1 MTTTLLFLALLAAA
15 NPIRVH
21 AVRPDRITPG
31 VLGYAAAV
39 VMGAGTVFAVLAES
53 LLDLVDVSASSARIA
68 AGMALVVVST
78 RDALGPAPSAQP
90 ALGGDRAGLVPVA
103 FPAMMN
109 PATAV
114 LMVAAA
120 VDRGVGTALFVL
132 ACALTVTL
140 AIVRGPRF
148 PASRLLLVA
157 TGAGGVATGVLVVMD
172 GVLAI

>member
-21 AVRPDRITPG
+21 AVRPGVVTPG
-31 VLGYAAAV
+31 VLGYATAV
-39 VMGAGTVFAVLAES
+39 VIGAGAVFAVLAES
-53 LLDLVDVSASSARIA
+53 LLDLIDVSASSARIA
-68 AGMALVVVST
+68 AGVSLVVVST

-103 FPAMMN
+103 FPAMMS
-109 PATAV
+109 PATAG

-120 VDRGVGTALFVL
+120 VDRGVGTALLVL

-140 AIVRGPRF
+140 AIVRAPRL
-148 PASRLLLVA
+148 PACRPLLVA
-157 TGAGGVATGVLVVMD
+157 TGAGGVAIGVLVVMD